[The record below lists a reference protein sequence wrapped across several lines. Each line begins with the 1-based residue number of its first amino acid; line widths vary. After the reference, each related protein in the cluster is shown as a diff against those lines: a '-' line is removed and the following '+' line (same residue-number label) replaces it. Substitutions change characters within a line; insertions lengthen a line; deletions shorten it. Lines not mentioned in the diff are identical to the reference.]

1 MDFLIKFANS
11 FGLEQSGSTYMWAIL
26 LVGFLV
32 LAISIDR
39 YLYIFVKSNINAN
52 KFMDEIRR
60 LIKAGDLQKAINLCK
75 SAQDKALATVVLA
88 ALEKAKE
95 INNFRAIQN
104 AVDEGSLAIL
114 PKLNKRTNL
123 IQTFSNVATLLGL
136 MGTIYGLIL
145 CFDSISN
152 PAIPAVEKSRLLA
165 EGIAV
170 AMFTTLFGLAVAIP
184 GTIIFQMIANKTS
197 SLIED
202 IDEQVLKLVN
212 LLTGE

>member
-11 FGLEQSGSTYMWAIL
+11 FGIDQAGSSYMWAIL

-39 YLYIFVKSNINAN
+39 YLYIFVKSNINAS

-75 SAQDKALATVVLA
+75 SAQDKALATVVLV

-95 INNFRAIQN
+95 VNNFRAIQN

-170 AMFTTLFGLAVAIP
+170 AMYTTLFGLAIAIP
-184 GTIIFQMIANKTS
+184 GTIIFQIIANKTS
-197 SLIED
+197 SIIED